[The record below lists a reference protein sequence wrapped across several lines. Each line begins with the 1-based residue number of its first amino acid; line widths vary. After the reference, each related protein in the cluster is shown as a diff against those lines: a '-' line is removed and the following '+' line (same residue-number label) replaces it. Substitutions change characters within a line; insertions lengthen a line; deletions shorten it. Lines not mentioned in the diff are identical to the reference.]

1 VKFLIVSSIF
11 ISVSASAVCVPG
23 EMSCSTQCEVVVN
36 GNPQTYTCGGDVY
49 CDSNTGYCDVDIN
62 GIRVSGK
69 LVRGKI
75 PPTKLPQTKNKK

>member
-1 VKFLIVSSIF
+1 VKFLIASSIF

-36 GNPQTYTCGGDVY
+36 GNPQTYTCGGNVY

-69 LVRGKI
+69 VRRPLIK
-75 PPTKLPQTKNKK
+75 KLKK